1 MPVTTILVSVLFG
14 LILGGALA
22 AAWWRGQVASVRA
35 RAERANE
42 LESAL
47 REKDRSLATAA
58 RELADE
64 RIAAAALRE
73 RLERERESAAEK
85 IALLDVAE
93 HRLADTFK
101 ALSAAALKT
110 STESF
115 LEVARSTLSQQQ
127 QVASADID
135 AKSREI
141 DSLVKPLRESLDKVD
156 ARIHELE
163 TVRAGAYG
171 QLSEQVKQLF
181 ESQTQLQAETSN
193 LVKALRAPQVRGRWG
208 EIQLQR
214 VVEIA
219 GMLEYCDFYQQE
231 SVATEDGRLRPDML
245 VRLPNGRTIVV
256 DSKAPL
262 QAYLDALE
270 AQDDTVRATHMKQH
284 AMQIRTHVKK
294 LSEKSYWEQ
303 FADAPELV
311 VLFIPGESFYSAALE
326 RDPGLIETGV
336 EQRVLI
342 ATPTTLIAL
351 LKAVSY
357 GWRQERI
364 AKEAQQI
371 SMLGRELYHRV
382 RTMAQHFSDLRRS
395 LDRTVGSYNKAVRS
409 LEARVLPAARKFKD
423 LGAVSGDD
431 ILTLDALDHQ
441 ASRLQ
446 TPELASGISEEEP
459 ATAPL
464 PRAIQT
470 EL

>member
-1 MPVTTILVSVLFG
+1 MSIALNLVWLVAGVL
-14 LILGGALA
+14 LGGAFA
-22 AAWWRGQVASVRA
+22 AVWWRGQLATVRA
-35 RAERANE
+35 RVERVGE
-42 LESAL
+42 LEVVV
-47 REKDRSLATAA
+47 RERDGRIS
-58 RELADE
+58 ELARDLSDE
-64 RIAAAALRE
+64 RIAGAALRE
-73 RLERERESAAEK
+73 RLDRERESAAEK
-85 IALLDVAE
+85 LALLDVAE
-93 HRLADTFK
+93 RRLADTFK

-115 LEVARSTLSQQQ
+115 LEVARSTLGQQQ
-127 QVASADID
+127 QIAKSDID

-156 ARIHELE
+156 ARIQDLE
-163 TVRAGAYG
+163 TARAGAYG
-171 QLSEQVKQLF
+171 ELTQQVKQLF
-181 ESQTQLQAETSN
+181 ESQSQLQLETAN
-193 LVKALRAPQVRGRWG
+193 LVKALRTPQVRGRWG

-231 SVATEDGRLRPDML
+231 SVTTEDGRLRPDLL

-270 AQDDTVRATHMKQH
+270 TQDDALRVQYMKQH
-284 AMQIRTHVKK
+284 AFQIRTHVKK

-303 FADAPELV
+303 FQDAPELV
-311 VLFIPGESFYSAALE
+311 ILFIPGESFYSAALE
-326 RDPGLIETGV
+326 RDPGLIEIGV

-371 SMLGRELYHRV
+371 SALGRELYHRV

-409 LEARVLPAARKFKD
+409 LESRVLPAARKFKD
-423 LGAVSGDD
+423 LGAVAGED
-431 ILTLDALDHQ
+431 ILPLEALDQQ

-446 TPELASGISEEEP
+446 TPELASGIFDDEP
-459 ATAPL
+459 APL
-464 PRAIQT
+464 LPPRAIQT

>member
-1 MPVTTILVSVLFG
+1 MNLVMLVVGLLFG
-14 LILGGALA
+14 GAVA
-22 AAWWRGQVASVRA
+22 AAWWRGQMAAVRA
-35 RAERANE
+35 RAERVSE
-42 LESAL
+42 LE
-47 REKDRSLATAA
+47 RMVRDRDSRVDELSRLLSDERVTAA
-58 RELADE
+58 S
-64 RIAAAALRE
+64 LRE

-115 LEVARSTLSQQQ
+115 LQVARSTLGQQQ
-127 QVASADID
+127 EQ
-135 AKSREI
+135 AKGDLETKAREI

-156 ARIHELE
+156 TRIQELE
-163 TVRAGAYG
+163 TARAGAYG
-171 QLSEQVKQLF
+171 QLSEQVKMLLQ
-181 ESQTQLQAETSN
+181 SQTLLQTETAN

-219 GMLEYCDFYQQE
+219 GMLEHCDFYQQE
-231 SVATEDGRLRPDML
+231 TVHTEDGRLRPDL
-245 VRLPNGRTIVV
+245 VIRLPNGRTIVV
-256 DSKAPL
+256 DAKAPL
-262 QAYLDALE
+262 QAYLDAHE
-270 AQDDTVRATHMKQH
+270 SSDESARATHLKQH
-284 AMQIRTHVKK
+284 AQQIRTHVKK

-303 FADAPELV
+303 FQDAPELV

-326 RDPGLIETGV
+326 RDPGLIEIGV

-351 LKAVSY
+351 LKAISY

-371 SMLGRELYHRV
+371 SMLGRELYMRV
-382 RTMAQHFSDLRRS
+382 RTMAQHFADLRRS
-395 LDRTVGSYNKAVRS
+395 LDRTVVTYNRAVRS
-409 LEARVLPAARKFKD
+409 LESRVLPAARKFRD
-423 LGAVSGDD
+423 LGAVSAEEIPPLD
-431 ILTLDALDHQ
+431 TLDQQ
-441 ASRLQ
+441 ATQLQ
-446 TPELASGISEEEP
+446 TPELASGLPEDDNL
-459 ATAPL
+459 PL
-464 PRAIQT
+464 LPPRVVQT

>member
-284 AMQIRTHVKK
+284 AMQIRTLVKK